1 MKNSKVLAIVG
12 LFILLTPAIAQTG
25 AARVNVPFDFTV
37 ANQKLA
43 AGDYTVAIN
52 GSTLQ
57 MTGLDGKGVAHAMTV
72 YIGGGPNEDLTPRLI
87 FHRYGDRRFLAEVW
101 LGQINKGHQ
110 LFASASEVEYAR
122 NTKQESVTVAASQL
136 PK

>member
-1 MKNSKVLAIVG
+1 MKSSRVLVIVS
-12 LFILLTPAIAQTG
+12 LFVLLTPAIAQTG

-37 ANQKLA
+37 ANQKFA

-57 MTGLDGKGVAHAMTV
+57 ILGLDGKGAAHAMTV
-72 YIGGGPNEDLTPRLI
+72 YVGGGPNEDLTPRLI
-87 FHRYGDRRFLAEVW
+87 FHRYGDRRFLSQVW
-101 LGQINKGHQ
+101 LGEINSGHQ
-110 LFASASEVEYAR
+110 LFASAAEVEYAR
-122 NTKQESVTVAASQL
+122 NMKQESVTVAASQL